1 MKNLKLVTL
10 GLCAL
15 LIFSNCSSIQ
25 NWSNQTKG
33 TAIGGTGG
41 AVVGGI
47 LGNIIGKNTGSTV
60 IGAAVGAVLG
70 AGTGAII
77 GNHMDKVKEQTAAQL
92 PNAQVETVKDANGL
106 SCVKVTFDSG
116 LLFKTNKYDLNA
128 SAQNDLA
135 KFANVLKQN
144 SDCSVDI
151 QGYTDSTG
159 TDAINN
165 PLSVNRAQSVA
176 QYLVSQGVPTAQFK
190 NVSGFGSSNPVADNS
205 TEAGRQKN
213 RRVEVYLYASQ
224 EMIDKANA
232 GTL

>member
-1 MKNLKLVTL
+1 MKHLKVVAL

-15 LIFSNCSSIQ
+15 LTFSNCGSIQ
-25 NWSNQTKG
+25 DWSNQTKG
-33 TAIGGTGG
+33 TAIGGAGG
-41 AVVGGI
+41 AVLGGI
-47 LGNIIGKNTGSTV
+47 LGNIIGKDSKSTA
-60 IGAAVGAVLG
+60 IGAAIGAVVGAG
-70 AGTGAII
+70 AGTLI
-77 GNHMDKVKEQTAAQL
+77 GNHMDKVAAQTAAQL
-92 PNAQVETVKDANGL
+92 PDAQVETVTDANGL

-116 LLFKTNKYDLNA
+116 LMFKTNKYDLNKA
-128 SAQNDLA
+128 AQNDLA
-135 KFANVLKQN
+135 KFASVLKQN
-144 SDCSVDI
+144 GDCSVDI

-159 TDAINN
+159 SDAINN

-176 QYLVSQGVPTAQFK
+176 QYLVGQGVPTTQFK

>member
-60 IGAAVGAVLG
+60 IGAAIGAVVGAG
-70 AGTGAII
+70 AGTLI
-77 GNHMDKVKEQTAAQL
+77 GRHMDKVKEQTAAQL

-106 SCVKVTFDSG
+106 SCVKITFDSG

-128 SAQNDLA
+128 AAQNDLT
-135 KFANVLKQN
+135 KFASVLKQN
-144 SDCSVDI
+144 SDCCVDI

-159 TDAINN
+159 SDAINN

-176 QYLVSQGVPTAQFK
+176 QYLVGQGVPTTQFK

-232 GTL
+232 GSL